1 MGGAQLKEKSTV
13 LFTEINRCMYA
24 YVYNATLYAHAQGYM
39 PLKSLFIF
47 FIIVCGLYFQAR
59 KHQQQTVSR
68 AVGQLSEDQVI
79 SSSSPDWLFKALW
92 RLSLLKPK
100 AFPWG
105 RGKKKGKTWSFLTS
119 KKFGFFVCLQWL
131 FINALYFF
139 FSGLILV

>member
-79 SSSSPDWLFKALW
+79 SSSSPDWLFKAL
-92 RLSLLKPK
+92 
-100 AFPWG
+100 
-105 RGKKKGKTWSFLTS
+105 
-119 KKFGFFVCLQWL
+119 
-131 FINALYFF
+131 
-139 FSGLILV
+139 